1 FATKEHPLVIFLD
14 DLQWADSA
22 SLKLIELLISETDTQ
37 YLLFIGAYRN
47 NEVYAGHPL
56 IITLDNIRKA
66 DVIVNQINLQPLDKL
81 HLNQLIVD
89 TLYCPESETESL
101 TELLLT
107 KTQGNPFFTNQ
118 LMKSMYEDGLISLN
132 FNLGYWQC
140 DIYAAKALYQ
150 NDDIVQF
157 LGSQIKKLPI
167 DTQNILKIAACIGN
181 QFDLYTLS
189 IVCEKSQ
196 LEIATNL
203 WNALKQGLILPQD
216 ESYKFYV
223 DSIDVIS
230 VSGSELELNNLERL
244 TVKYKF
250 LHDRIQQAAY
260 LLIPDAEKQ
269 ATHLKIGQLILK
281 NSDSWELEE
290 KIFEIVNQ
298 LNISVELITNELDKY
313 ELAKLN
319 LIAGQKAKLSTA
331 YEAAVIYLRMGL
343 ELLAIDSWQN
353 Q

>member
-1 FATKEHPLVIFLD
+1 LFGKFIQIFATKEHPLVIFLD

-132 FNLGYWQC
+132 FNLGYWQ
-140 DIYAAKALYQ
+140 
-150 NDDIVQF
+150 
-157 LGSQIKKLPI
+157 
-167 DTQNILKIAACIGN
+167 
-181 QFDLYTLS
+181 
-189 IVCEKSQ
+189 
-196 LEIATNL
+196 
-203 WNALKQGLILPQD
+203 
-216 ESYKFYV
+216 
-223 DSIDVIS
+223 
-230 VSGSELELNNLERL
+230 
-244 TVKYKF
+244 
-250 LHDRIQQAAY
+250 
-260 LLIPDAEKQ
+260 
-269 ATHLKIGQLILK
+269 
-281 NSDSWELEE
+281 
-290 KIFEIVNQ
+290 
-298 LNISVELITNELDKY
+298 
-313 ELAKLN
+313 
-319 LIAGQKAKLSTA
+319 
-331 YEAAVIYLRMGL
+331 
-343 ELLAIDSWQN
+343 
-353 Q
+353 